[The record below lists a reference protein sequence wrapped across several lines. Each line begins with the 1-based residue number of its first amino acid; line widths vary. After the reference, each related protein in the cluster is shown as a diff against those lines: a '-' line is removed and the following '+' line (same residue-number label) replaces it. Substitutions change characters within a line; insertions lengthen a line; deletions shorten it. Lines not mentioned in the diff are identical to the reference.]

1 MFRQLI
7 FIIVISALTVV
18 FAAELY
24 GALHYLGAAQNNI
37 IKTVASWL
45 PRSKLMLTIS
55 KIIAV
60 ILLPLLVSYIAA
72 FIYWLFKRDELPKF
86 KQIIWSLWLISALIF
101 IFYK

>member
-1 MFRQLI
+1 MFKQFI
-7 FIIVISALTVV
+7 FIIVISALTVI
-18 FAAELY
+18 FATELH
-24 GALHYLGAAQNNI
+24 GALHYLGSAQNAL
-37 IKTVASWL
+37 IKIVAGWL
-45 PRSKLMLTIS
+45 PKSKLTITIS

-86 KQIIWSLWLISALIF
+86 RQIIWSLWLISALIF